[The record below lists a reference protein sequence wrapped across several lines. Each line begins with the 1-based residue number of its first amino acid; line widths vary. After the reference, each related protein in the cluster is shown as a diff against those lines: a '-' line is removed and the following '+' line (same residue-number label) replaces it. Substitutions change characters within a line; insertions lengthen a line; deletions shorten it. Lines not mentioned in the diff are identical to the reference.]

1 MANRK
6 SLALAALLLI
16 HTAFVNA
23 QVLEP
28 VAWSFKSEK
37 TAENNYDIVMTATID
52 NTWHLYAMDLPE
64 EGRSPPVLPL
74 KRPWAIPWKA
84 NL

>member
-1 MANRK
+1 MTNRK

-16 HTAFVNA
+16 QTAFVNA

-37 TAENNYDIVMTATID
+37 IAEKSYDIVMTATID
-52 NTWHLYAMDLPE
+52 RGE
-64 EGRSPPVLPL
+64 EL
-74 KRPWAIPWKA
+74 
-84 NL
+84 